1 MLPATI
7 GGVPMLNS
15 LSGFFTS
22 SVAILRSTTTADDYN
37 EQIATWEVLVDHDDL
52 AAMVASGDVSIRMKR
67 QEFRTSQATSEM
79 EYRRVLLKG
88 YYPLIVRTDR
98 CRIDGVDWAIIS
110 IASDITSTVTEML
123 LETVETGNI

>member
-1 MLPATI
+1 MRPAVV

-15 LSGFFTS
+15 LAGFFTS
-22 SVAILRSTTTADDYN
+22 SVAILRATTTADDYN